1 MPMQRHQR
9 KGQTRREAGTQSHG
23 TLEVSRAA
31 ERKASYVHT
40 LDRAA
45 VVLRRTIA
53 VCLVAM
59 AVVAFL
65 PGYHA
70 GESSVART
78 PTHPR
83 VLGVS
88 LATLPDAGTAVRLHL
103 SAPLSSPETVSVS
116 LAGADRRWACARP
129 EAGQVRLTCPVTVS
143 VADGA
148 GPLRVEVHI

>member
-1 MPMQRHQR
+1 M
-9 KGQTRREAGTQSHG
+9 
-23 TLEVSRAA
+23 
-31 ERKASYVHT
+31 
-40 LDRAA
+40 
-45 VVLRRTIA
+45 LRRIIA
-53 VCLVAM
+53 VCLVTM

-103 SAPLSSPETVSVS
+103 SAP
-116 LAGADRRWACARP
+116 
-129 EAGQVRLTCPVTVS
+129 
-143 VADGA
+143 
-148 GPLRVEVHI
+148 